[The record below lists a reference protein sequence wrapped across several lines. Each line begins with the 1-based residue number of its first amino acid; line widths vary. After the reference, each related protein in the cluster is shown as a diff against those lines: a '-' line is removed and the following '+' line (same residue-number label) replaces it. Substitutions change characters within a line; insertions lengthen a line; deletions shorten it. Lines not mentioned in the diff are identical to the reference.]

1 MRGIH
6 LWMLHFVQHDRL
18 MSFRT
23 LSFVIPSVSEESS
36 TWMLHFVQHDRPMSF
51 RTLSFVIPSVS
62 EESSTWMLRFAQH
75 DRSGKC
81 GCFASFSMTDRCHSE
96 HSLLSFRTPV
106 RNPLMDASLRCASF
120 SMTCCVIPNTLFC
133 HSERQRG
140 IQHMDAS
147 LRCAPFSMT
156 CCVIP
161 NAFSLSFQMFFPCYS
176 EYFFLSFQAPARN
189 PARCGCFALLS
200 MAGSGMATSCP
211 SPCKRRGTSAH
222 GRQGEVKLTFVPTP
236 RIRLSCR

>member
-1 MRGIH
+1 
-6 LWMLHFVQHDRL
+6 MLHFVQHDRL

-106 RNPLMDASLRCASF
+106 RNPLMDASLRCA
-120 SMTCCVIPNTLFC
+120 
-133 HSERQRG
+133 
-140 IQHMDAS
+140 
-147 LRCAPFSMT
+147 PFSMT

>member
-1 MRGIH
+1 MDASLRCASFSMTCCVIPNTLFCHSERQRGIH

-18 MSFRT
+18 
-23 LSFVIPSVSEESS
+23 
-36 TWMLHFVQHDRPMSF
+36 MSF

-106 RNPLMDASLRCASF
+106 RNPLMDASLRCA
-120 SMTCCVIPNTLFC
+120 
-133 HSERQRG
+133 
-140 IQHMDAS
+140 
-147 LRCAPFSMT
+147 PFSMT

-161 NAFSLSFQMFFPCYS
+161 NAFSLSFQMFFSLLFRVLFSVIPSAS
-176 EYFFLSFQAPARN
+176 EESSAMWMLR
-189 PARCGCFALLS
+189 FAQ
-200 MAGSGMATSCP
+200 
-211 SPCKRRGTSAH
+211 H
-222 GRQGEVKLTFVPTP
+222 G
-236 RIRLSCR
+236 